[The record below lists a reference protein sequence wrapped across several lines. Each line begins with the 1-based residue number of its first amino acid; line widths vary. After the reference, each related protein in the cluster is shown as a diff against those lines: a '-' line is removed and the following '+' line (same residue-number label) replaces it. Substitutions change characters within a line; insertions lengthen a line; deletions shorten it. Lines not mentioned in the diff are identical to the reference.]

1 MILLTLSRG
10 KGEETVRLQLPAS
23 PAEIG
28 ETFAFLDRISLDT
41 TATAILDVS
50 SNVPVLY
57 RCLYDVD
64 VEDSE
69 QFQKLQKL
77 AERTEALSPAKA
89 AIFSGALDAECVW
102 NLEGALTVA
111 DRLDEYMLVNN
122 VSSDSE
128 LGIYLVNKG
137 ITPFPDRFKPYINY
151 ARVGAEYREK
161 HGGEYSSGNY
171 VQKKTPELLENERLD
186 GVFRIWME
194 NPCPVRVQSET
205 AQITLPA
212 TFEQLESA
220 RQLLGVDS
228 LNMAKLTRVEALRPY
243 LGEYLPLQG
252 MDLRLEQLDEL
263 AENIRIMDQEDGAL
277 LKYLSVLE
285 VEQPATLQEALR
297 FSIELDDY
305 ERVPDDPEEYGKQVL
320 ERIGADEELI
330 SKLQLIKKYAEQGK
344 FDILLVFMFDRLGR
358 KSDETPF
365 VVEWFTKKGVRVW
378 SVQEGEQRFESHT
391 DRLTNYIR
399 FWQADGESQKTSM
412 RTKTALGQMV
422 EEGRFRGGNAP
433 YGYRLEKSG
442 ILNKRKHEVYML
454 VIDEDEARVV
464 RMMFDLCISSG
475 YGRWRLANFL
485 NDHGIKNRKGQNW
498 HDASVGGILHN
509 PLYKGILRSGE
520 TYAGPFEALQIIAPD
535 QFDLA
540 QKLMLERTN
549 ERKERRTVPL
559 NTTGQSLLSGN
570 IFCGHC
576 GGRLVLTTNG
586 TTTRLADG
594 TPVHKKRIRYVCY
607 NKTRRR
613 QECTGQTGYTMH
625 ILDGIVTEVLHQV
638 FDKMQGASNDM
649 IVGSAV
655 QKQMAMIR
663 SELQRARAEN
673 TKANKEYESLKS
685 EVLKAIQGKSA
696 LPQDVLTE
704 MLEDTRQKVLSTSE
718 RITTLTAELND
729 GNSKIEEMKAEF
741 NRIVS
746 WSKIFD
752 ESPMEVKKMI
762 CGYIIKKVSVF
773 RDYRVKIE
781 FNINVEQFLNGIDSI
796 DECAT
801 YELPMAQ

>member
-1 MILLTLSRG
+1 MGYVLKAVLSSAQHPEYGQITVPFPIPDEKYDRMIELLEPLEIGDALRQDCRVDELDSFYTVLNRLVGSLVNFDELDYLAKRLDSFDDGEAAQFQGMACKLGVSNIKDFINLTFCCQQATVITDFSDLDAIGRQHYMTMQGGGCRIEELERLDGRKFALDLILNHLEGRITPYGVVYDNGMKLEQLYDGRHFPCYHYQPNLLAVGLSSRQEPENTDQITWLLLPCSEQQLQRGIARSGVNIHDARIWYEDSLLPSEVEEVLEGQREDLFALNDMATAIAALSDLEQKKLTAVMEMAKPECAGEIRELAKNLELFEFAPKVRTPAEYGRYMIQDSGHYEYDPNLEEFYDYERYGEGNRSLHGERICGLLWHIDIGGADGRRSGRAAPAGTGISDGRNVTMILLTLSRG

-330 SKLQLIKKYAEQGK
+330 STLDG
-344 FDILLVFMFDRLGR
+344 
-358 KSDETPF
+358 
-365 VVEWFTKKGVRVW
+365 FTDFEAMGNFYMREDGVRRTEFGLLRKL
-378 SVQEGEQRFESHT
+378 SDPFPEVQ
-391 DRLTNYIR
+391 
-399 FWQADGESQKTSM
+399 DG
-412 RTKTALGQMV
+412 LQM
-422 EEGRFRGGNAP
+422 
-433 YGYRLEKSG
+433 
-442 ILNKRKHEVYML
+442 H
-454 VIDEDEARVV
+454 
-464 RMMFDLCISSG
+464 
-475 YGRWRLANFL
+475 
-485 NDHGIKNRKGQNW
+485 
-498 HDASVGGILHN
+498 
-509 PLYKGILRSGE
+509 
-520 TYAGPFEALQIIAPD
+520 
-535 QFDLA
+535 
-540 QKLMLERTN
+540 
-549 ERKERRTVPL
+549 
-559 NTTGQSLLSGN
+559 
-570 IFCGHC
+570 
-576 GGRLVLTTNG
+576 
-586 TTTRLADG
+586 
-594 TPVHKKRIRYVCY
+594 
-607 NKTRRR
+607 
-613 QECTGQTGYTMH
+613 
-625 ILDGIVTEVLHQV
+625 
-638 FDKMQGASNDM
+638 
-649 IVGSAV
+649 
-655 QKQMAMIR
+655 
-663 SELQRARAEN
+663 
-673 TKANKEYESLKS
+673 
-685 EVLKAIQGKSA
+685 
-696 LPQDVLTE
+696 
-704 MLEDTRQKVLSTSE
+704 
-718 RITTLTAELND
+718 
-729 GNSKIEEMKAEF
+729 
-741 NRIVS
+741 
-746 WSKIFD
+746 
-752 ESPMEVKKMI
+752 
-762 CGYIIKKVSVF
+762 
-773 RDYRVKIE
+773 
-781 FNINVEQFLNGIDSI
+781 
-796 DECAT
+796 
-801 YELPMAQ
+801 